1 VLPTNVTGIVIY
13 THQKRRIIIADGHPV
28 MRDGL
33 RAIVEFDGDM
43 EVIGEASNGRAAV
56 AVFATLLPDVILIDV
71 QIQDAGILET
81 IADIRRVSLSGAVVL
96 MSTYSDDATI
106 RQALALGATS
116 CFLKTATGEEILAEL
131 RLATALVTSTEE

>member
-1 VLPTNVTGIVIY
+1 VLPINVTGIVIS
-13 THQKRRIIIADGHPV
+13 TSHKRRIVIADGHPV

-33 RAIVEFDGDM
+33 RAIVELDDDM
-43 EVIGEASNGRAAV
+43 EVIGEVSNGRAAV
-56 AVFATLLPDVILIDV
+56 AAFSTLRPDVILIDL

-81 IADIRRVSLSGAVVL
+81 IADVRRVSRSGAVVL
-96 MSTYSDDATI
+96 MSTYPDDATI

-131 RLATALVTSTEE
+131 RLATALATLADD